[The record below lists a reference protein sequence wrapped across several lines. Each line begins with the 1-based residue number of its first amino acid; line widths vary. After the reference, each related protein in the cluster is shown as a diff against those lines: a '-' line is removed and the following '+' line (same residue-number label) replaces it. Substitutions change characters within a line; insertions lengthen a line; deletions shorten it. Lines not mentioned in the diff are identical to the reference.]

1 MNLIGACW
9 MRRSLDEPVSALF
22 IDDNHDVVAGGWD
35 GRLAKW
41 NASGDLLWSVELPD
55 RVGSIAANENG
66 IYATAGLHLS
76 ALNSENGALM
86 WQHPLEGSAD
96 IVTTVDELVYATS
109 SVYDIEHNDF
119 IDSAI
124 WCFDLSGSQLWVK
137 HMPERPWTLDEL
149 DGNLY
154 LGLGR
159 PKMGVAQVSSG
170 GDVEHKALD
179 SNSSVTASVNFN
191 GNLIFGHA
199 NGDLTS
205 LEERLVNGQGKSVNS
220 ILHDGNQLIRI
231 DDKNITQL
239 GTDYQ
244 QSLQVSVGN
253 ITAIS
258 NGIIVNDSPTIWCGI
273 QDINKGLL
281 KVISLTDGNELA
293 SMQAAKISVI
303 TSNIDRVVIGDEQ
316 GEVYVWEQAM
326 LNRRFN
332 SASVDDDDDRRQQM
346 RERLNALR
354 KREL

>member
-1 MNLIGACW
+1 M
-9 MRRSLDEPVSALF
+9 
-22 IDDNHDVVAGGWD
+22 
-35 GRLAKW
+35 
-41 NASGDLLWSVELPD
+41 
-55 RVGSIAANENG
+55 
-66 IYATAGLHLS
+66 
-76 ALNSENGALM
+76 
-86 WQHPLEGSAD
+86 
-96 IVTTVDELVYATS
+96 
-109 SVYDIEHNDF
+109 
-119 IDSAI
+119 
-124 WCFDLSGSQLWVK
+124 
-137 HMPERPWTLDEL
+137 
-149 DGNLY
+149 
-154 LGLGR
+154 
-159 PKMGVAQVSSG
+159 
-170 GDVEHKALD
+170 
-179 SNSSVTASVNFN
+179 
-191 GNLIFGHA
+191 
-199 NGDLTS
+199 
-205 LEERLVNGQGKSVNS
+205 
-220 ILHDGNQLIRI
+220 HDGNQLIRI

-303 TSNIDRVVIGDEQ
+303 TANTDRVVIGDEQ

-332 SASVDDDDDRRQQM
+332 SASVDDDDERRQQM

>member
-1 MNLIGACW
+1 
-9 MRRSLDEPVSALF
+9 
-22 IDDNHDVVAGGWD
+22 
-35 GRLAKW
+35 
-41 NASGDLLWSVELPD
+41 
-55 RVGSIAANENG
+55 
-66 IYATAGLHLS
+66 
-76 ALNSENGALM
+76 
-86 WQHPLEGSAD
+86 
-96 IVTTVDELVYATS
+96 
-109 SVYDIEHNDF
+109 NDF

-205 LEERLVNGQGKSVNS
+205 LEERLVNGQGESVNS

-303 TSNIDRVVIGDEQ
+303 TSNTDRVVIGDEQ

-332 SASVDDDDDRRQQM
+332 SASVDDDDERRQQM